1 MLNLPLPFV
10 FSYVVS
16 NKLERLGELL
26 PLGNLNR
33 FCPCFSQPGG
43 TCPALVALLGNLDW
57 VGPQPG
63 RTCPDRGNL
72 GDVIGERG
80 TVQSPTWVDL
90 PRSNRGRSPSPTLL
104 GNTPSL
110 MATLF
115 GKQENSPGQSWET
128 SFTRERLLLQGFH
141 FKSNTM

>member
-63 RTCPDRGNL
+63 RTCPDRCRSA
-72 GDVIGERG
+72 VIGERYWG
-80 TVQSPTWVDL
+80 TWNGSVPNLGGPALIKSGQVPQPDPIGEHTFPYGYAFWQTGKLAWAELGDL
-90 PRSNRGRSPSPTLL
+90 FYPR
-104 GNTPSL
+104 
-110 MATLF
+110 
-115 GKQENSPGQSWET
+115 KVT
-128 SFTRERLLLQGFH
+128 SAMFSF
-141 FKSNTM
+141 